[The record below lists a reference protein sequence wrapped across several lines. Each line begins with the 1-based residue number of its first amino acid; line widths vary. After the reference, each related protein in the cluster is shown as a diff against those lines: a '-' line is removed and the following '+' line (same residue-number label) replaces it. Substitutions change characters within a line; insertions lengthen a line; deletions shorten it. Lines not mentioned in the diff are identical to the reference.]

1 MPLPPA
7 EKVDLDRIIDRID
20 LDRALER
27 VDLNKQLE
35 RLDVHELIER
45 AELGAIVA
53 RSTAGALEPIIDGN
67 RAQLVIVDQ
76 FVQGVGWIRKRAIPH
91 SPRIGMQEN
100 PRPPLPAGVRN
111 IAVAVQG
118 RYAGTASRMIAFLM
132 DQFIIETTFLIVVRI
147 MQRTFEIVAEKEKG
161 AIDLAD
167 DKFHWSVL
175 SLFVLWQLVYY
186 VSALVAAGRTIGK
199 VFVGLK
205 VVNNCDGIYID
216 PGRAV
221 LRTLLLPLSIFSI
234 VGVVC
239 GLVRSDR
246 REFHDLV
253 AGTGVVYNWDARMAR
268 YREEK
273 MEDVEYG
280 QLYTVNSDSFAELDA
295 GSSRSARRLSAGK
308 RHRLFSRS
316 KTARAGTKSE
326 VTDSLTSYQRG
337 SLLVSEL

>member
-1 MPLPPA
+1 
-7 EKVDLDRIIDRID
+7 

-118 RYAGTASRMIAFLM
+118 RYAGTASRVIAFLL
-132 DQFIIETTFLIVVRI
+132 DQFIIETGFLIVVRI
-147 MQRTFEIVAEKEKG
+147 TQRAFEIIARKDKG
-161 AIDLAD
+161 DIDLAD
-167 DKFHWSVL
+167 ERFHWSIL
-175 SLFVLWQLVYY
+175 PLFALWQFVYY
-186 VSALVAAGRTIGK
+186 VSALVAAGRTVGK
-199 VFVGLK
+199 VFIGLK
-205 VVNNCDGIYID
+205 VVNNCDGISVS
-216 PGRAV
+216 PGRAA
-221 LRTLLLPLSIFSI
+221 LRTLLLPLSIFSV

-253 AGTGVVYNWDARMAR
+253 AVTGVVYNWDARMAR

-273 MEDVEYG
+273 MEDVEHE
-280 QLYTVNSDSFAELDA
+280 QLYTVSSESFVDDDA
-295 GSSRSARRLSAGK
+295 VSSRIALRASAGK
-308 RHRLFSRS
+308 RHRLFSKS
-316 KTARAGTKSE
+316 QTARADTRSG

-337 SLLVSEL
+337 SLLVSEF